1 MTVATLQRRLAGF
14 GRVKRPN
21 RIYAYLVGH
30 LPPRAITKES
40 EHRDI
45 LRVVEFL
52 MREIPVEK
60 DAETRAGMR
69 QFLSVVAPFI
79 EAYERS
85 RWQSDAASGRE
96 VLAYLLEANG
106 LDQGD
111 LETEIGKQPYV
122 SDILKGKKQL
132 TAPQI
137 GRLAAR
143 FGVSPAAFF
152 PT

>member
-1 MTVATLQRRLAGF
+1 MTVETLQRRLVGF
-14 GRVKRPN
+14 GGVKRPN

-30 LPPRAITKES
+30 FPPRSITKGS
-40 EHRDI
+40 EHRDL

-52 MREIPVEK
+52 MREIPLEK
-60 DAETRAGMR
+60 DAEARAGMR
-69 QFLSVVAPFI
+69 QFVSVVAPFI
-79 EAYERS
+79 EAYEKS
-85 RWQSDAASGRE
+85 RWPSEAAGGRE

-111 LETEIGKQPYV
+111 LESEIGKQPYV
-122 SDILKGKKQL
+122 SDILKGKKRL
-132 TAPQI
+132 TAAQI
-137 GRLAAR
+137 GRLATR